1 MNELLHNFPPVVG
14 ADSRLL
20 VLGSLPGA
28 ASLAA
33 GRYYAHPRNG
43 FWRLMGDVLG
53 AELACLPYEAR
64 LETLLARGVGLWD
77 VVAEGR
83 RQGSLDSAIRDAR
96 AHDLAAFAAGL
107 PHLRAI
113 AFNGG
118 KAHRMG
124 MAALGPH
131 AARWQIVPLLSSSPA
146 CARPHAEKLENWH
159 ALRPFLKR
167 ETVPPSAR

>member
-1 MNELLHNFPPVVG
+1 MNELHRNFPPVVQ
-14 ADSRLL
+14 ADTRLL

-53 AELACLPYEAR
+53 ADVAAMPYEAR
-64 LETLLARGVGLWD
+64 LETLLAHGVGLWD

-96 AHDLAAFAAGL
+96 AHDLAAFANAL
-107 PHLRAI
+107 PQLRAI

-118 KAHRMG
+118 KALRLG
-124 MAALGPH
+124 MRALGPA

-146 CARPHAEKLENWH
+146 CARPHAEKLRNWH
-159 ALRPFLKR
+159 ALRPFLSPESMAASR
-167 ETVPPSAR
+167 P